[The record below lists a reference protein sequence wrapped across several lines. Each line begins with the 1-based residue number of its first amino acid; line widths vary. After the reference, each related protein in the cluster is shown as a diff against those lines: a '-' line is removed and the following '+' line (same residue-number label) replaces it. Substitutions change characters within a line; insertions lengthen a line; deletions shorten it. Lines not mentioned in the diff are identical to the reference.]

1 MEKTTPWQHV
11 ETARPAPRTWLF
23 DLDNTLH
30 DANVHIFPKL
40 GRAMVEYIRRHL
52 DVDEDEAI
60 RLRQKYWS
68 MYGAT
73 LLGLMRHH
81 AVDPDHFLHH
91 THQFSGIERLVVAE
105 RGLKDMLKR
114 LPGKKILFS
123 NAPYHYVETLLAVLG
138 IRYHFSAI
146 YSIERLRYHP
156 KPAISGFLRIL
167 RQERLNPRRCVM
179 VEDTL
184 NNLKTARALHMKTVW
199 VSTSTRCSP
208 YVDIKLA
215 SVLDLPKYL
224 GRL

>member
-1 MEKTTPWQHV
+1 
-11 ETARPAPRTWLF
+11 
-23 DLDNTLH
+23 
-30 DANVHIFPKL
+30 
-40 GRAMVEYIRRHL
+40 MVEYIRRHL

-81 AVDPDHFLHH
+81 AVDPDHFLYH
-91 THQFSGIERLVVAE
+91 THQFSEIERLVVAE